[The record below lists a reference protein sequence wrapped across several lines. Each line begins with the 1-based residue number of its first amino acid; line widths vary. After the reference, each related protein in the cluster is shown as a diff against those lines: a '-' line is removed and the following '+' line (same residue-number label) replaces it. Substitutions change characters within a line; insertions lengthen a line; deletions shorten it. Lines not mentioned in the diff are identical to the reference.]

1 MQIEIKN
8 YRGISSAVLDM
19 SHICLVAGANEAGKT
34 STAQAVAAAL
44 TGDPIPILGVKK
56 TQAGMLVRSGTA
68 TGSIDMT
75 TDKGTVNVTWPT
87 AKVKTEGS
95 APFASHF
102 AAGLVSIATADEKE
116 RPKILA
122 EYLQAAPT
130 RADLDAQL
138 APLNLPVSTV
148 NQLWELIEKLG
159 WDNAHAQ
166 IKEKGATLKGQWQG
180 VTGEAYGSKKAESW
194 LPAGWEQD
202 LMGQSESTLK
212 AFVTDANDAL
222 EATIAA
228 DAVDDSR
235 AEGLRATAAL
245 LEERTAALAAAE
257 ALSLDPAMQN
267 QITEVTAFI
276 AEINGFVET
285 YKQEM
290 KDLPSPNNPFNLPC
304 PACGVALELTQ
315 GKSLSVASLITPE
328 EVAIRQGKID
338 ELQAKI
344 NSATNG
350 LQKHMSAKSGIESRI
365 KDFDGTKAAKV
376 SEAKR
381 QVEESKRAAAELA
394 ALKPAGAKA
403 DVSYVEQCR
412 NTLASASSRLQAFI
426 QKNNADKAH
435 TAIGLNQE
443 LITKIAPEGI
453 RADVLAKAIKGF
465 NERTAPLC
473 KAATWRHVAL
483 ETDFSSSYGGTPYLL
498 LSESAK
504 FRVRTILALTMSGM
518 DRSEAVIID
527 AADILDK
534 GGRNGLFKALQ
545 AAGLPALVCMTMDK
559 KELVPDLVKAGIGA
573 SYWIED
579 AVAVAIQA

>member
-19 SHICLVAGANEAGKT
+19 DRICLVAGANEAGKT

-44 TGDPIPILGVKK
+44 TGEPIPIAGVKK
-56 TQAGMLVRSGTA
+56 TQGGFLVRSGA
-68 TGSIDMT
+68 ACGSIDMT
-75 TDKGTVNVTWPT
+75 TDKGSVNVTWPT

-102 AAGLVSIATADEKE
+102 AAGLVSIATVDEKE

-122 EYLQAAPT
+122 EYLSAAPT

-138 APLNLPVSTV
+138 KPLNLPAPVI
-148 NQLWELIEKLG
+148 NQLWELIEKIG
-159 WDNAHAQ
+159 WDSAHAQ

-194 LPAGWEQD
+194 LPDGWEQD
-202 LMGQSESTLK
+202 LMGQSEVTLK

-222 EATIAA
+222 EATIAT
-228 DAVDDSR
+228 DAVDENRMEGYRLLADLL
-235 AEGLRATAAL
+235 AERSAAL
-245 LEERTAALAAAE
+245 VEAE
-257 ALSLDPAMQN
+257 ALTLDPAMKQ
-267 QITEVTAFI
+267 QVVEVTEFI
-276 AEINGFVET
+276 ASINGHIEE
-285 YKQEM
+285 YKASM
-290 KDLPSPNNPFNLPC
+290 RDLPSPNNPFNLPC

-328 EVAIRQGKID
+328 EVDSRQSKID
-338 ELQAKI
+338 ELQGRITA
-344 NSATNG
+344 ATDG
-350 LQKHMSAKSGIESRI
+350 LHKHMASKAGIETLI
-365 KDFDGTKAAKV
+365 KNFDNTKAANV
-376 SEAKR
+376 NEAKR
-381 QVEESKRAAAELA
+381 LIEESKRAAAQLA
-394 ALKPAGAKA
+394 AAKPPGAKA
-403 DVSYVEQCR
+403 DVSHVEQCR
-412 NTLASASSRLQAFI
+412 NTLASASSRLQAFV

-443 LITKIAPEGI
+443 LIAKIAPEGI
-453 RADVLAKAIKGF
+453 RADVLAKALKGF
-465 NERTAPLC
+465 NEKTVPFC
-473 KAATWRHVAL
+473 KAASWRPVTL

-504 FRVRTILALTMSGM
+504 FRVRTILGLTMALM
-518 DRSEAVIID
+518 DRSEAVIVD

-534 GGRNGLFKALQ
+534 GGRNGLFKAIK
-545 AAGLPALVCMTMDK
+545 AAGLPALVCMTMDGK
-559 KELVPDLVKAGIGA
+559 DLVPNLGKANMGA

-579 AVAVAIQA
+579 SVAVAI